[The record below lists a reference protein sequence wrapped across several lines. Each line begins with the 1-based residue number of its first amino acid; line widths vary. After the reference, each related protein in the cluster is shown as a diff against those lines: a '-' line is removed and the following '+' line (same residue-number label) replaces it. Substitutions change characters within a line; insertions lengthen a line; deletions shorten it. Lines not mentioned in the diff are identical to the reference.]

1 MPLKRE
7 NWQFRCHQDRLG
19 NNPGAQVGKKDFLE
33 VHSSEVLLVRH
44 RICRNEM
51 KERRLE
57 LLLKFIDGF
66 RRHQVGGKAF
76 NVEFSLR
83 EADDVEVHDVVVVM
97 CDLWV

>member
-1 MPLKRE
+1 
-7 NWQFRCHQDRLG
+7 
-19 NNPGAQVGKKDFLE
+19 
-33 VHSSEVLLVRH
+33 
-44 RICRNEM
+44 M

-66 RRHQVGGKAF
+66 RRHQVGGKAV